1 MYTSPC
7 MHIVTELRNT
17 LLFIY
22 SKVWF
27 SPESRYDGQLIFIK
41 LNRKSVD
48 LNILLKAGVLLAM
61 GFASVVYAATPVASV
76 SMANLSPELSS
87 HIIETAEVLK
97 TDKFDDFLAQL
108 LSAKI
113 ISEEDDAQ
121 QNALS
126 IAIQAYR
133 ANETLDAPQLHMLQ
147 RLLGLYTRVKH
158 GDDAIKTLAKL
169 VAIPTFRV
177 SGVAQ
182 HDNPQFQKM
191 AGVLANIAKDF
202 KLEFRN
208 IDNRVFE
215 VSLKG
220 SSEEVV
226 GIHAHVD
233 VVPVTPSLW
242 ELEDGTKLDPFLL
255 TRIGD
260 RMYGR
265 GTEDDKNGIVVSL
278 YAMKVI
284 QEENIPLLRN
294 FHLLIDTTEETSS
307 EAIPYYFAHNP
318 TPNYNL
324 ALDGG
329 YPVVIAEKGS
339 GSVMSTFAVRGG
351 QANNSAS
358 AEIVGITGGLA
369 INQIPGASVATITS
383 PDAEALVTTLNLL
396 GDKFVAA
403 KGGDFAINATA
414 RKHEVTLTVKGLS
427 AHSSEP
433 ESGVNP
439 VSRMFA
445 FIEFIQQQDA
455 IFKYNHVTDA
465 STYIVANWGL
475 GFHGETLGIDFS
487 HEFMGPLTTAVTFV
501 ELGDGNLQVGVN
513 IRLPVGR
520 EIDSLKKHISTR
532 LSEWQKDS
540 AIDVDFK
547 ITMRGPMYRNP
558 KGQWVNALL
567 DVATENLSMPREF
580 GSSSGGTSVHNLP
593 NGVQFGLAMPD
604 EKYTGH
610 NANEFKR
617 VEQFLLDMQ
626 IITEMIARVGQLPS
640 LE

>member
-1 MYTSPC
+1 
-7 MHIVTELRNT
+7 
-17 LLFIY
+17 
-22 SKVWF
+22 
-27 SPESRYDGQLIFIK
+27 
-41 LNRKSVD
+41 
-48 LNILLKAGVLLAM
+48 LNILLKAGLVLAM
-61 GFASVVYAATPVASV
+61 GFASAVYAAAPVTNVPAS
-76 SMANLSPELSS
+76 NLSPELSS
-87 HIIETAEVLK
+87 RIVQSANIQP

-108 LSAKI
+108 LSSTVI
-113 ISEEDDAQ
+113 TE
-121 QNALS
+121 QNELS
-126 IAIQAYR
+126 MAIKAYR
-133 ANETLDAPQLHMLQ
+133 AKETLDGPQLHMLQ

-169 VAIPTFRV
+169 VAIPTFRA

-182 HDNPQFQKM
+182 HDNPQFHKM
-191 AGVLANIAKDF
+191 AGVLAAIAKDF
-202 KLEFRN
+202 DLEFRN
-208 IDNRVFE
+208 VDNRIFE

-242 ELEDGTKLDPFLL
+242 VLEDGTKLDPFHL

-307 EAIPYYFAHNP
+307 DAIPYYFAQNP

-339 GSVMSTFAVRGG
+339 GGVMANFAVRPG
-351 QANNSAS
+351 QANNTAS
-358 AEIVGITGGLA
+358 AEIMGITGGLA
-369 INQIPGASVATITS
+369 INQIPGSSVATITS
-383 PDAEALVTTLNLL
+383 DEAGILVTQLNQL
-396 GDKFVAA
+396 GAKFVAA
-403 KGGDFAINATA
+403 NGGNFSINALVD
-414 RKHEVTLTVKGLS
+414 KQSVKLTVKGVS
-427 AHSSEP
+427 AHSSDP
-433 ESGVNP
+433 ASGVNP

-445 FIEFIQQQDA
+445 FIEFVQRQDA
-455 IFKYNHVTDA
+455 IFKYNHITDA
-465 STYIVANWGL
+465 ATYIVANWGL
-475 GFHGETLGIDFS
+475 GFLGEKMGIDFS
-487 HEFMGPLTTAVTFV
+487 HEFMGPLTNAVTFI
-501 ELGDGNLQVGVN
+501 ELDDENLQVGVN

-520 EIDSLKKHISTR
+520 KVDILKQDLSTK
-532 LSEWQKDS
+532 LSAWQKDS
-540 AIDVDFK
+540 DIDVDFK
-547 ITMRGPMYRNP
+547 IAMREPMYRNP

-580 GSSSGGTSVHNLP
+580 GASSGGTSVHNLP

-626 IITEMIARVGQLPS
+626 IITEMITRVGQLPS